1 MRRDAEGAK
10 ALLPRMNA
18 GRSHLSSDP
27 DNSEERQ
34 LEAHDE
40 KGVVVAT
47 IKADGGDG

>member
-10 ALLPRMNA
+10 ALLPRMR
-18 GRSHLSSDP
+18 GSRLSSDP